1 MKIIITGATGM
12 VGHAALLE
20 SLDSLEVSEVL
31 VINRKSVGLKHPK
44 LKELLI
50 ADYSEIPSHTDKLT
64 GYDGCLHCMGISA
77 LGIDEINYTKIT
89 FGYSKILFDT
99 LFKINSDMKII
110 YVSGVGTDSTEKGN
124 YMWARVKGKTENYL
138 LNLGFKDAYAFR
150 PGIILPEK
158 GVKSI
163 TGWYNTMY
171 SLLRP
176 VFPIIKKIKSTIG
189 SSDLGKAMLFLLK
202 NPIKVKVIEPLQIK
216 SLAKNKLK

>member
-1 MKIIITGATGM
+1 
-12 VGHAALLE
+12 
-20 SLDSLEVSEVL
+20 
-31 VINRKSVGLKHPK
+31 
-44 LKELLI
+44 
-50 ADYSEIPSHTDKLT
+50 
-64 GYDGCLHCMGISA
+64 
-77 LGIDEINYTKIT
+77 
-89 FGYSKILFDT
+89 
-99 LFKINSDMKII
+99 MKII

-158 GVKSI
+158 GVKSR

-176 VFPIIKKIKSTIG
+176 VFPIIKKMKGTIG

-202 NPIKVKVIEPLQIK
+202 SPIEIKIIEPKQIK
-216 SLAKNKLK
+216 NLVRH